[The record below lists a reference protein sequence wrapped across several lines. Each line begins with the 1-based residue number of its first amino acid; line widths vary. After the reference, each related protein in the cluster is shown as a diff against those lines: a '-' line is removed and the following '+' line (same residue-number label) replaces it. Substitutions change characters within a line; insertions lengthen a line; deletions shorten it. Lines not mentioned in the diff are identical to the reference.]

1 MGKLQGTRNSHFVA
15 SKIPKLR
22 LIFSWEK
29 KRGRRGRGTTEFQAY
44 SPNEKYHFRKI
55 EFRAFKNKNKRKAK
69 NREWKNNI
77 LYIYE

>member
-29 KRGRRGRGTTEFQAY
+29 KKGEEDYGISSIF
-44 SPNEKYHFRKI
+44 PNEKTTSEK
-55 EFRAFKNKNKRKAK
+55 
-69 NREWKNNI
+69 
-77 LYIYE
+77 

>member
-29 KRGRRGRGTTEFQAY
+29 KKKRGEEEEEDYGISSIF
-44 SPNEKYHFRKI
+44 PK
-55 EFRAFKNKNKRKAK
+55 
-69 NREWKNNI
+69 
-77 LYIYE
+77 

>member
-29 KRGRRGRGTTEFQAY
+29 KKRGGGRRRRRRTTEFQAY

-55 EFRAFKNKNKRKAK
+55 EFRAFF
-69 NREWKNNI
+69 
-77 LYIYE
+77 

>member
-29 KRGRRGRGTTEFQAY
+29 KRGGEEEEEEDYGISSIF
-44 SPNEKYHFRKI
+44 PK
-55 EFRAFKNKNKRKAK
+55 
-69 NREWKNNI
+69 
-77 LYIYE
+77 

>member
-29 KRGRRGRGTTEFQAY
+29 KRGGGGGGGGGLRNFKHIPQMKNTT
-44 SPNEKYHFRKI
+44 SEK
-55 EFRAFKNKNKRKAK
+55 
-69 NREWKNNI
+69 
-77 LYIYE
+77 

>member
-29 KRGRRGRGTTEFQAY
+29 KKKRGEEEEEEDYGISSIF
-44 SPNEKYHFRKI
+44 PK
-55 EFRAFKNKNKRKAK
+55 
-69 NREWKNNI
+69 
-77 LYIYE
+77 